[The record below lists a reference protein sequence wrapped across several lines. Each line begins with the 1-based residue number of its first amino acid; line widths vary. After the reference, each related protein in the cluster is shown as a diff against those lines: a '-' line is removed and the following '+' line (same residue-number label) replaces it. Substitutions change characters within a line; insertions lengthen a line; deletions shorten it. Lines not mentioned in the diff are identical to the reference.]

1 MVGSQEAEERSGQGG
16 MDAMASV
23 GAYSGLAP
31 TSERTLL
38 SRSGYLHDLL
48 GTEKLATWR
57 DCAVVRK
64 TQSSPAADFNPNPE
78 GDPTLRFMMLMIPK
92 GYETAAPGTVP
103 DAKTVE
109 AMMKYN
115 ESLPDSLGVGG
126 SNPVARSHFRADCPN
141 HALWGKAGGKRK
153 RLGSRLNSGLAQSTS
168 RSYPDNDLADFSI
181 SGGSTRRVAL
191 TERTRS
197 ASTFLGLPLT
207 RNSGKSSQR
216 T

>member
-1 MVGSQEAEERSGQGG
+1 

-38 SRSGYLHDLL
+38 VTRSGYLHDLL

-103 DAKTVE
+103 DAKAVE

-115 ESLPDSLGVGG
+115 ESLPDSLGGRG
-126 SNPVARSHFRADCPN
+126 F
-141 HALWGKAGGKRK
+141 K
-153 RLGSRLNSGLAQSTS
+153 SRRPLPFS
-168 RSYPDNDLADFSI
+168 R
-181 SGGSTRRVAL
+181 
-191 TERTRS
+191 
-197 ASTFLGLPLT
+197 GLPQPCPLGEGE
-207 RNSGKSSQR
+207 REA
-216 T
+216 